1 MIHVMM
7 FFRWQRQWLGI
18 RRSSP
23 VGGSGTQPGLAS
35 GFLQFQ
41 MSAPVLA
48 NVRMGGSGSQPGLAL
63 GFFKISS

>member
-1 MIHVMM
+1 M
-7 FFRWQRQWLGI
+7 
-18 RRSSP
+18 
-23 VGGSGTQPGLAS
+23 GGSGFQPGLAS

-48 NVRMGGSGSQPGLAL
+48 KLRVGGSGTQPGFAL